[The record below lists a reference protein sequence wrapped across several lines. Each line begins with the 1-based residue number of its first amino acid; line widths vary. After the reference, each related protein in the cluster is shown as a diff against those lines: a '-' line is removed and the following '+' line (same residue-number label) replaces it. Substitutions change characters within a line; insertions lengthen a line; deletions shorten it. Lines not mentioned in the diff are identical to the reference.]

1 MRGMRN
7 FVACG
12 AVIINEGL
20 FVCFEYAS
28 KHGSAVTPGAV
39 MYAAARLPELPVW

>member
-1 MRGMRN
+1 MRN

-28 KHGSAVTPGAV
+28 KLRRDPGAIT
-39 MYAAARLPELPVW
+39 YDAANLPELPV